1 MSNTDKEIMNINKET
16 IEHIKEEE
24 SRFLDNGGTLEGLI
38 NVYVDMHSGLR
49 RDFSV
54 IDMTMVLDYILDR
67 IVQLKIEM
75 DE

>member
-1 MSNTDKEIMNINKET
+1 MSNNNKEIMEINKET

-24 SRFLDNGGTLEGLI
+24 IRFLDCGGTLEGLI

-49 RDFSV
+49 RDFSM

-67 IVQLKIEM
+67 IVQLKIEK